1 MVWVPWAFSPQGG
14 PAIHDG
20 SDAAASVDARNKSG
34 HDVSKHTVTQS
45 SKRGSGDEAEIDRG
59 LEDTEAAGLRKDED
73 YVGLPLGEPFAPAV
87 PSLAIGPFRTAGRPA
102 GSSEPVNPA
111 KIVIW
116 ISDGLFDG
124 ATSFG

>member
-1 MVWVPWAFSPQGG
+1 M
-14 PAIHDG
+14 
-20 SDAAASVDARNKSG
+20 DARNKSG